1 MINIKSYDEK
11 EEKLFKVVGLK
22 NKTVLLWCEEARE
35 FKNLT
40 ASSKNIIEYYDEAKT
55 KGYETKKIF
64 ISYKT
69 KTGKNEIDITEKI
82 KKYLSDNFDI

>member
-40 ASSKNIIEYYDEAKT
+40 AKPKEIIEYYDEAKT

-64 ISYKT
+64 INYKT
-69 KTGKNEIDITEKI
+69 KSGIQELDITDEL
-82 KKYLSDNFDI
+82 KKYLNDNFNI